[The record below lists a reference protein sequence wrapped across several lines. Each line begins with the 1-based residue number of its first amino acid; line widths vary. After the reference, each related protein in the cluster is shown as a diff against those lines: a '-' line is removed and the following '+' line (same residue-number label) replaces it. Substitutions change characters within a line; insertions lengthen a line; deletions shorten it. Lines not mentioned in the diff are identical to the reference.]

1 MKIGLMTITLAGL
14 LLSFTRDVQAQAYD
28 LSYYWDGAQYQ
39 QYSPQ
44 QYYGDTSPN
53 QQYDPYYD
61 LHVMHYQ
68 LYLPQY
74 PAYQI
79 YPSCCVLGG
88 IVIPGW
94 PGPIAPQ
101 PPVVINPGPRPI
113 RRR

>member
-14 LLSFTRDVQAQAYD
+14 LLSFTRDVRAQAYD
-28 LSYYWDGAQYQ
+28 LPYYWDGAQYQ

-44 QYYGDTSPN
+44 QYYGNTSPN

-74 PAYQI
+74 PAYQV
-79 YPSCCVLGG
+79 YPSAACREVL
-88 IVIPGW
+88 
-94 PGPIAPQ
+94 
-101 PPVVINPGPRPI
+101 
-113 RRR
+113 